1 MRTLKIKLSKPFVL
15 MAGLLLFV
23 WAGALIAQ
31 EPAQP
36 QDNANPPA
44 QQMAQKDTPA
54 QQMDQKETAPAAS
67 ETKAEPERGF
77 HFRIDPIVLG
87 AMNSH
92 VDTNSSKWE
101 EYRDMSGGFVIPELR
116 IVGEGSG
123 GRELDFSA
131 VNVRRDDARYN
142 LFYGVPG
149 RYELMIDYNKIPHHF
164 GNDGHM
170 LYTETSPGRLEIAD
184 PIQAALQGANAAQF
198 ATNPAGIT
206 YAFLNRLLAPYLAT
220 AQAIN
225 LGLQRDRF
233 LAQLD
238 LGRMGPF
245 DWGIEYDHENRTGN
259 RAYGASFGFS
269 NATEVPE
276 PIDYDTTGAQ
286 LAGEWNTG
294 NSGVSFGYR
303 YSKFEN
309 HISTLI
315 WDNPFR
321 VTPSTDPSAYTA
333 PGSGSVGGSNVGQA
347 ALAPTNN
354 ADLLFLNGRTRF
366 GSWFATGSA
375 AYDMMR
381 QDEPLV
387 SYTLNSAIQG
397 IGFNG
402 GTFDP
407 TKTANLP
414 VSSADRKINT
424 TALNGDLG
432 TRFGQSL
439 DLTFR
444 YRYYDLANKGS
455 RVEFPGYVR
464 YDAVWESIARVTV
477 PYAYTKQN
485 ASAELGWDLARAT
498 RLGVSFERES
508 WNRKFREVKNTD
520 EDILKGTFD
529 TRPTPWFALRSSY
542 QFGDRTTGHYDLAA
556 GASASFVEPEAPTNL
571 PGLLKYDEAPRKEH
585 LYNIQAQFFPKDS
598 WTFFLG
604 AVGDDQRFD
613 DSTFGLENDDTN
625 TYNGELSYAPNDN
638 FNFFLFGS
646 RQDRKVKQAA
656 RQSGATPSTN
666 PLDSWFADLDETTD
680 TWGAGLISNFAQR
693 WMLDLSANY
702 SKSDGKAGLFS
713 PPGGSPDT
721 ATGFNNYDNV
731 KLFSIVGRL
740 DYKINKSAKAG
751 LFGRWEDYKIDS
763 FVLQGLTNYLP
774 GALLLDPN
782 YGDYRGS
789 LFGVDFT
796 LSF

>member
-1 MRTLKIKLSKPFVL
+1 MRTPRNTLSKPFAL
-15 MAGLLLFV
+15 LAGLLLLT
-23 WAGALIAQ
+23 WAGALAAQ
-31 EPAQP
+31 ETTTQP

-44 QQMAQKDTPA
+44 QQTE
-54 QQMDQKETAPAAS
+54 QKEAAPAAS
-67 ETKAEPERGF
+67 EAKAEPARGF
-77 HFRIDPIVLG
+77 TFRVDPIVLG
-87 AMNSH
+87 VVNAH
-92 VDTNSSKWE
+92 VDTNSAKWE
-101 EYRDMSGGFVIPELR
+101 EYRDMSSGFIIPDLHM
-116 IVGEGSG
+116 VGTGSG
-123 GRELDFSA
+123 DRELDFSA
-131 VNVRRDDARYN
+131 VNVRREDARYN

-149 RYELMIDYNKIPHHF
+149 RYELTIDYNKIPHHF

-170 LYTETSPGRLEIAD
+170 LWTRTGPGRLEISD
-184 PIQAALQGANAAQF
+184 SVQAALQAADEAQF
-198 ATNPAGIT
+198 AANPSGVN
-206 YAFLNRLLAPYLAT
+206 YAFLNNLLAPYLAT

-245 DWGIEYDHENRTGN
+245 SWGIEYDHENRTGN
-259 RAYGASFGFS
+259 RAYGASFGFQ

-276 PIDYDTTGAQ
+276 PIDYDTSDAQ
-286 LAGEWNTG
+286 LAGEWSSG

-321 VTPSTDPSAYTA
+321 VTPSTDPNAYNS

-347 ALAPTNN
+347 DLNASNN

-375 AYDMMR
+375 SYDMMK
-381 QDEPLV
+381 QNDPLLP
-387 SYTLNSAIQG
+387 YTLNSAIQG

-407 TKTANLP
+407 TNPANLP
-414 VSSADRKINT
+414 VRSADRKINT

-464 YDAVWESIARVTV
+464 FDSVWEAIPRVTV
-477 PYAYTKQN
+477 PYAYTKQD

-498 RLGVSFERES
+498 RLGFSYEHET
-508 WNRKFREVKNTD
+508 WNRKFREIADSD
-520 EDILKGTFD
+520 EDIWKATFD
-529 TRPTPWFALRSSY
+529 TRPVPWFALRSSY
-542 QFGDRTTGHYDLAA
+542 QYGDRSIGRYDVGAA
-556 GASASFVEPEAPTNL
+556 GDSFVDPEDPSNL
-571 PGLLKYDEAPRKEH
+571 PDLRKYDEAPRKEH
-585 LYNIQAQFFPKDS
+585 LYNVQAQFFPSDTWS
-598 WTFFLG
+598 FFVG
-604 AVGDDQRFD
+604 GVGDNQKFD
-613 DSTFGLENDDTN
+613 ESTFGLQKDNTN
-625 TYNGELSYAPNDN
+625 TFNAELSYAPNDN
-638 FNFFLFGS
+638 FNFFIFGS
-646 RQDRKVKQAA
+646 RQSRTVDQAA
-656 RQSGATPSTN
+656 RQSASTPSTN
-666 PLDSWFADLDETTD
+666 PLDDWSADFDETTD
-680 TWGAGLISNFAQR
+680 TWGGGLVSNFAKR
-693 WMLDLSANY
+693 WTLDLSANY
-702 SKSDGKAGLFS
+702 SKSDGTADLFS
-713 PPGGSPDT
+713 PPGGTPDV
-721 ATGFNNYDNV
+721 AVGFKNYDDV
-731 KLFSIVGRL
+731 KLFSILGRL
-740 DYKINKSAKAG
+740 DYRISKTAKTS
-751 LFGRWEDYKIDS
+751 LFARWEDYTINS

-789 LFGVDFT
+789 MVGIDFT

>member
-1 MRTLKIKLSKPFVL
+1 MRTLRNKLSKPFVL
-15 MAGLLLFV
+15 MAGLLLLT
-23 WAGALIAQ
+23 WAGSLAAQ
-31 EPAQP
+31 ETTQP
-36 QDNANPPA
+36 QDNA
-44 QQMAQKDTPA
+44 QQTQTME
-54 QQMDQKETAPAAS
+54 KEMAPAAS
-67 ETKAEPERGF
+67 DAKTEPARGF
-77 HFRIDPIVLG
+77 TFRVDPLVLG
-87 AMNSH
+87 VVRTH
-92 VDTNSSKWE
+92 VDTNSAKWE
-101 EYRDMSGGFVIPELR
+101 EYRDMSNGFVIPYLR
-116 IVGEGSG
+116 LIGEGSG
-123 GRELDFSA
+123 DRELDFNA
-131 VNVRRDDARYN
+131 VNVRREDARYN

-149 RYELMIDYNKIPHHF
+149 SYELTLDYNKIPHHF

-170 LYTETSPGRLEIAD
+170 LYTRTGPGRLEIAD
-184 PIQAALQGANAAQF
+184 PIQAALQGAIAAQF
-198 ATNPAGIT
+198 ATNPGGIT
-206 YAFLNRLLAPYLAT
+206 YAFLNRLLSPYLAT

-225 LGLQRDRF
+225 LGLERNRF

-245 DWGIEYDHENRTGN
+245 AWGLEYDHEKRTGN

-286 LAGEWNTG
+286 IAGEWNG
-294 NSGVSFGYR
+294 ANGGLGFGYR

-309 HISTLI
+309 NISTLI

-321 VTPSTDPSAYTA
+321 VTGATDPSAYTA
-333 PGSGSVGGSNVGQA
+333 PGAGSIGGSNVG
-347 ALAPTNN
+347 LADLNPSNR

-366 GSWFATGSA
+366 GSWFASGSA
-375 AYDMMR
+375 AYDMMK
-381 QDEPLV
+381 QDDALLP
-387 SYTLNSAIQG
+387 YTLNSSIVG

-407 TKTANLP
+407 TNPANLP
-414 VSSADRKINT
+414 VRSADRKINT

-444 YRYYDLANKGS
+444 YRYYDLANKGK

-464 YDAVWESIARVTV
+464 YDAVWENIARVSV

-498 RLGVSFERES
+498 RLGLSFERES
-508 WNRKFREVKNTD
+508 WNRKFREIKDSD
-520 EDILKGTFD
+520 ENIWKATFD
-529 TRPTPWFALRSSY
+529 TRPTSWFALRSSY
-542 QFGDRTTGHYDLAA
+542 QYGDRSIGNYSVAA
-556 GASASFVEPEAPTNL
+556 GAEASFVEPEDPTNL
-571 PGLLKYDEAPRKEH
+571 PALRKYDEAPRKEH
-585 LYNIQAQFFPKDS
+585 LYNVQAQLFPSES

-604 AVGDDQRFD
+604 GVGDNQKFD
-613 DSTFGLENDDTN
+613 ESVFGLGKDDTN
-625 TYNGELSYAPNDN
+625 TYNAELSYAPGDN
-638 FNFFLFGS
+638 FNFFVFGS
-646 RQDRKVKQAA
+646 RQDRKVNQAA

-666 PLDSWFADLDETTD
+666 PLDSWFANLDETTD
-680 TWGAGLISNFAQR
+680 TWGAGLTSQFAKR
-693 WMLDLSANY
+693 WTLDLSANY

-713 PPGGSPDT
+713 PPGGAPDV
-721 ATGFNNYDNV
+721 AVGFSNYDNV
-731 KLFSIVGRL
+731 KLFSILGRV

-763 FVLQGLTNYLP
+763 FILQGLTNYLP

-789 LFGVDFT
+789 LVGVD
-796 LSF
+796 LSFTF